1 VQRVEATRMGATMMR
16 WNLMGEFGIGQ
27 PVPREEDPYLVR
39 GAGRYV
45 DDVKADRQARAYVL
59 RSPHA
64 HAKIVR
70 IDIEQTKAMPG
81 VIAVLTGDDPEVA
94 GLGALRPHMP
104 RKRRDGTP
112 AFITPQPFLARGRVR
127 YVGDPVAFI
136 VAETLEE
143 AKDAAEAIEVEYDI
157 LPAVPTTADAIA
169 SGAAAAW
176 DNCPD
181 NEAFTHTAGDK
192 TAVAKYMGEA
202 AHVIRYRMVINRLTT
217 NSMEPRGCIAEYAAR
232 EGRYTLRCTV
242 QGPHQIRRTIA
253 ADVFGVAETQFRIV
267 AENVGGGFGMK
278 GALYPEYV
286 LASLAARLIGRPV
299 KWIGERSESLQSDEH
314 ARDNITEAELGLD
327 HDGRFLAFAVRSW
340 CNIGAYYTADR
351 NAGPPTNNIGVLAG
365 TYVIPAIHV
374 ETSGVLT
381 NTMMTGPYR
390 GAGRPEAAYVVETM
404 VNIAAREL
412 GFDPVE
418 LRRRNMIPAAAM
430 PYKTALIYTYDC
442 GDFGRNL
449 EDCLKLA
456 DYAGFEARRRQS
468 EACGRLR
475 GLGISSTVEAS
486 NAGLIEH
493 AEIRFDPTGTVTV
506 SVGTHDHGQGHQT
519 TFRQIIADRLG
530 IAPEHIRFNFG
541 DTDQIAIG
549 TGTFGSRSTISAGTA
564 MLIAAE
570 KILAK
575 GRRIA
580 AHMMEAGEHDI
591 EFERGRF
598 VVAGT
603 DRAVDLAAVAR
614 AAFVPAKLPHETEPG
629 LFETGTFAGGERTYP
644 NGCHISEI
652 EIDGETGEVV
662 LVRYTAVD
670 DVGHIINP
678 LLVEGQLH
686 GGIVQGIGQALMENV
701 VYDVSGQLVS
711 GSFMDYAM
719 PRASQFCTFTLGEN
733 EVPTKT
739 NPLGVKGAGESGT
752 VGALASVMNAV
763 NDALGRIGASY
774 LQMPATSEKVW
785 RAVREAGWQPA
796 AAGTSEAVEADV
808 Q

>member
-1 VQRVEATRMGATMMR
+1 
-16 WNLMGEFGIGQ
+16 MGEYGIGQ

-45 DDVKADRQARAYVL
+45 DDVTADRQVRGYVL

-64 HAKIVR
+64 HAR
-70 IDIEQTKAMPG
+70 ILRIGVTPAKAMPG
-81 VIAVLTGDDPEVA
+81 VVAVLTGDDAEVIK
-94 GLGALRPHMP
+94 LGPLQPKMP
-104 RKRRDGTP
+104 RRRRDGTP
-112 AFITPQPFLARGRVR
+112 AFVSSQPFLARGRVR
-127 YVGDPVAFI
+127 YVGEPVAFV
-136 VAETLEE
+136 VAETLAQ
-143 AKDAAEAIEVEYDI
+143 AKDAAEAIEVQYDV
-157 LPAVPTTADAIA
+157 LPAVPATADAIA
-169 SGAAAAW
+169 PDAVAVW
-176 DNCPD
+176 DGCRD
-181 NEAFTHTAGDK
+181 NEAFTHAAGDK
-192 TAVAKYMGEA
+192 AAVATYMAEA
-202 AHVIRYRMVINRLTT
+202 AHVIRHRMVINRLTT

-232 EGRYTLRCTV
+232 EARYTLRCTV
-242 QGPHQIRRTIA
+242 QGPHQIRRAIA

-286 LASLAARLIGRPV
+286 LAALAARLTGRPV

-314 ARDNITEAELGLD
+314 CRDNITDAELGLD
-327 HDGRFLAFAVRSW
+327 HDGRFLAFSVRSF
-340 CNIGAYYTADR
+340 CNIGAYYTSDR
-351 NAGPPTNNIGVLAG
+351 SAGPPTNNIGVLAG

-374 ETSGVLT
+374 ETTGVLT

-404 VNIAAREL
+404 VNLAARQL
-412 GFDPVE
+412 GIDPAD

-442 GDFGRNL
+442 GDFGKNL
-449 EDCLKLA
+449 EDGLKLA
-456 DYAGFEARRRQS
+456 DYAGFDRRRRESEAR
-468 EACGRLR
+468 GNLR
-475 GLGISSTVEAS
+475 GIGVSSTVEAS

-493 AEIRFDPTGTVTV
+493 AEIRFDPTGTLTV

-519 TFRQIIADRLG
+519 TFRQIISDRLG
-530 IAPEHIRFNFG
+530 IPSKHIRFNWG

-549 TGTFGSRSTISAGTA
+549 TGTFGSRSTVSAGAA

-570 KILAK
+570 KIVAK

-591 EFERGRF
+591 EFEHGRF

-603 DRAVDLAAVAR
+603 DKAVDLPSVAR
-614 AAFVPAKLPHETEPG
+614 AAFVPARLPRDTEPG

-644 NGCHISEI
+644 NGCHISEV
-652 EIDGETGEVV
+652 EIDGDTGAVT
-662 LVRYTAVD
+662 LARYTAVD
-670 DVGHIINP
+670 DVGRVINP

-686 GGIVQGIGQALMENV
+686 GGIVQGVGQALMENV
-701 VYDVSGQLVS
+701 VYDASGQLVS

-719 PRASQFCTFTLGEN
+719 PRAGDFCPFTLGEN

-763 NDALGRIGASY
+763 NDALARIGADY
-774 LQMPATSEKVW
+774 LQMPATPERVW
-785 RAVREAGWQPA
+785 RALREAGWLPA
-796 AAGTSEAVEADV
+796 TVAGEGDGNKVAEPATAA

>member
-1 VQRVEATRMGATMMR
+1 
-16 WNLMGEFGIGQ
+16 MGEYGIGQ

-64 HAKIVR
+64 HADILR
-70 IDIEQTKAMPG
+70 IDIEAAKAMPG
-81 VIAVLTGDDPEVA
+81 VVAVLTGDDPAVLK
-94 GLGALRPHMP
+94 LGPLRPNVP
-104 RKRRDGTP
+104 RKRRDGAP
-112 AFITPQPFLARGRVR
+112 AFVSPQPFLARGRVR

-143 AKDAAEAIEVEYDI
+143 AKDAAEAIEVDYDI

-169 SGAAAAW
+169 ADATAVW
-176 DNCPD
+176 DGCPD
-181 NEAFTHTAGDK
+181 NEAFTHAAGDK
-192 TAVAKYMGEA
+192 AAVAKHMAEA
-202 AHVIRYRMVINRLTT
+202 AHVVRHRMVINRLTT
-217 NSMEPRGCIAEYAAR
+217 NSMEPRGCIAEYSPR
-232 EGRYTLRCTV
+232 EARYTLRCTV
-242 QGPHQIRRTIA
+242 QGPHQIRRAIA
-253 ADVFGVAETQFRIV
+253 ADVFGAAETQFRIV

-278 GALYPEYV
+278 GGLYPEYV
-286 LASLAARLIGRPV
+286 LASLAARLTGRPV

-314 ARDNITEAELGLD
+314 CRDNITEAELGLD
-327 HDGRFLAFAVRSW
+327 RDGRFLAFSVRTY

-390 GAGRPEAAYVVETM
+390 GAGRPEAAYVIETM
-404 VNIAAREL
+404 VDVAARQL
-412 GFDPVE
+412 GIDPAE

-442 GDFGRNL
+442 GDFPKNL
-449 EDCLKLA
+449 EDALTLA
-456 DYAGFEARRRQS
+456 DVSGFDERRAESEAR
-468 EACGRLR
+468 GRLR
-475 GLGISSTVEAS
+475 GLGVSSTVEAS

-549 TGTFGSRSTISAGTA
+549 TGTFGSRSTVSAGTA
-564 MLIAAE
+564 MLMAAE
-570 KILAK
+570 KIVAK

-603 DRAVDLAAVAR
+603 DKAVDLATIAR
-614 AAFVPAKLPHETEPG
+614 AAFVPARLPQGVEPG

-644 NGCHISEI
+644 NGCHISEV
-652 EIDGETGEVV
+652 EIDGDTGVV
-662 LVRYTAVD
+662 TLVRYAAVD
-670 DVGHIINP
+670 DVGRVINP

-686 GGIVQGIGQALMENV
+686 GGIAMGAGQALMENV
-701 VYDVSGQLVS
+701 VYDASGQLVS

-719 PRASQFCTFTLGEN
+719 PRAVDFCPFVLGEN

-763 NDALGRIGASY
+763 NDALARIGAGY
-774 LQMPATSEKVW
+774 LQMPATPEKVW
-785 RAVREAGWQPA
+785 RALREAGWRPA
-796 AAGTSEAVEADV
+796 ADLAVPAGAEGNPSAQDHEAISPSS
-808 Q
+808 

>member
-1 VQRVEATRMGATMMR
+1 
-16 WNLMGEFGIGQ
+16 MGEYGIGQ

-45 DDVKADRQARAYVL
+45 DDVKADRQLRAYVL

-64 HAKIVR
+64 HAQILW
-70 IDIEQTKAMPG
+70 IDVTAARAMPA
-81 VIAVLTGDDPEVA
+81 VAAVLTGDDPAVLKL
-94 GLGALRPHMP
+94 GLLQPKMP

-112 AFITPQPFLARGRVR
+112 AFISPQPFLARGRVR
-127 YVGDPVAFI
+127 YVGDPVAFV
-136 VAETLEE
+136 VAETLED

-157 LPAVPTTADAIA
+157 LPALPTTADAIA
-169 SGAAAAW
+169 PEAVAIW
-176 DNCPD
+176 DGCPN

-192 TAVAKYMGEA
+192 AAVAKHMAGA
-202 AHVIRYRMVINRLTT
+202 AHVVRHRMVINRLTT
-217 NSMEPRGCIAEYAAR
+217 NSMEPRGCIAEYSPR
-232 EGRYTLRCTV
+232 EQRYTLRCTV
-242 QGPHQIRRTIA
+242 QGPHMIRRFIA
-253 ADVFGVAETQFRIV
+253 TDVFGVAETQFRIV
-267 AENVGGGFGMK
+267 SENVGGGFGMK

-286 LASLAARLIGRPV
+286 LASLTARLTGRPV

-314 ARDNITEAELGLD
+314 CRDNITEAELGLD
-327 HDGRFLAFAVRSW
+327 ADGRFLAFAARTY
-340 CNIGAYYTADR
+340 CNIGAYYTSDR

-374 ETSGVLT
+374 ETSGILT

-390 GAGRPEAAYVVETM
+390 GAGRPEAAYVIEAM
-404 VNIAAREL
+404 VDMAAKQL
-412 GFDPVE
+412 GIDRID

-430 PYKTALIYTYDC
+430 PYRTALVYTYDC
-442 GDFGRNL
+442 GDFRKNL
-449 EDCLKLA
+449 EDALKLA
-456 DYAGFEARRRQS
+456 DVAGFDERRRESEAR
-468 EACGRLR
+468 GMLR

-530 IAPEHIRFNFG
+530 IAPSYIRFNFG

-549 TGTFGSRSTISAGTA
+549 TGTFGSRSTVSAGTA
-564 MLIAAE
+564 MLMAAE
-570 KILAK
+570 KIVAK

-603 DRAVDLAAVAR
+603 DRAVDLATVAR
-614 AAFVPAKLPHETEPG
+614 AAFIPAKLPQGIEPG
-629 LFETGTFAGGERTYP
+629 LFETGTFSGGERTYP
-644 NGCHISEI
+644 NGCHITEV
-652 EIDGETGEVV
+652 EIDGDTGEVT
-662 LVRYTAVD
+662 LVRYAAVD
-670 DVGHIINP
+670 DVGHVINP

-686 GGIVQGIGQALMENV
+686 GGIVQGAGQALMENV
-701 VYDVSGQLVS
+701 VYDESGQLVS

-719 PRASQFCTFTLGEN
+719 PRASDFCPFVLDEN

-752 VGALASVMNAV
+752 VGALASVMSAV
-763 NDALGRIGASY
+763 NDALGRAGARY
-774 LQMPATSEKVW
+774 LQMPATPEKVW
-785 RAVREAGWQPA
+785 RALQEAGWR
-796 AAGTSEAVEADV
+796 AVDAEGD
-808 Q
+808 

>member
-1 VQRVEATRMGATMMR
+1 
-16 WNLMGEFGIGQ
+16 MGEYGIGQ

-45 DDVKADRQARAYVL
+45 DDLQAAGQARAYVL

-64 HAKIVR
+64 HAEILR
-70 IDIEQTKAMPG
+70 IDVARAKTMPG
-81 VIAVLTGDDPEVA
+81 VVAVLTGDDPEVLK
-94 GLGALRPHMP
+94 LGPLRPHVP

-112 AFITPQPFLARGRVR
+112 AFTSPQPFLARGRVR
-127 YVGDPVAFI
+127 YVGDPVAFV

-143 AKDAAEAIEVEYDI
+143 AKDASEAIMVDYDI

-169 SGAAAAW
+169 PGAITVW
-176 DNCPD
+176 DGCPD
-181 NEAFTHTAGDK
+181 NEAFTHTAGNK
-192 TAVAKYMGEA
+192 TAVAKYMAEA
-202 AHVIRYRMVINRLTT
+202 AHVILHRMVINRLTT
-217 NSMEPRGCIAEYAAR
+217 NSMEPRGCIAEYAVR
-232 EGRYTLRCTV
+232 EARYTLRCTV
-242 QGPHQIRRTIA
+242 QGPHQIRRAIA
-253 ADVFGVAETQFRIV
+253 TDVFGIAETRFRII

-286 LASLAARLIGRPV
+286 LAALAARLTGRPV

-314 ARDNITEAELGLD
+314 CRDNITEAELALD
-327 HDGRFLAFAVRSW
+327 RDGRFLAFSVRTR

-390 GAGRPEAAYVVETM
+390 GAGRPEAAYVIEAT
-404 VNIAAREL
+404 VNLAAQRL
-412 GFDPVE
+412 GIDPAE

-430 PYKTALIYTYDC
+430 PYKTALVYTYDC

-449 EDCLKLA
+449 EDGLKLA
-456 DYAGFEARRRQS
+456 DHAGFDERRRHS
-468 EACGRLR
+468 EAQGRLR

-519 TFRQIIADRLG
+519 TFRQIISDRLG
-530 IAPEHIRFNFG
+530 IPPEHIRFNWG

-549 TGTFGSRSTISAGTA
+549 TGTFGSRSTVSAGTA

-570 KILAK
+570 KIVAK

-603 DRAVDLAAVAR
+603 DKAVDLTAVAR
-614 AAFVPAKLPHETEPG
+614 AAFVPSRLPRDTEPG
-629 LFETGTFAGGERTYP
+629 LFETGTFSGGERTYP
-644 NGCHISEI
+644 NGCHVSEV
-652 EIDGETGEVV
+652 EIDGETGEVS
-662 LVRYTAVD
+662 LVRYAAVD

-686 GGIVQGIGQALMENV
+686 GGIVQGVGQALMENI
-701 VYDVSGQLVS
+701 VYDASGQLVS

-719 PRASQFCTFTLGEN
+719 PHAGDFCTFTLGEN

-752 VGALASVMNAV
+752 VGALPSVMNAV
-763 NDALGRIGASY
+763 NDALARIGAPY
-774 LQMPATSEKVW
+774 LQMPATPEKVW
-785 RAVREAGWQPA
+785 RAMQEAGWRPAPRPDDADVEDEVDPA
-796 AAGTSEAVEADV
+796 AED